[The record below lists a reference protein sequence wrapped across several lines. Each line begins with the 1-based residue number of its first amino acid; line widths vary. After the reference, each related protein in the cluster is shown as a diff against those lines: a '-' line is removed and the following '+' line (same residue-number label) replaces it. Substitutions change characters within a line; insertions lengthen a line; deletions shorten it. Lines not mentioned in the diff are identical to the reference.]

1 MSGVTNVGMPES
13 EVPDRPRPDAEGAA
27 VVGSDI
33 DGRISRDTM
42 SDIPRAHLQRGVF
55 ADEMA
60 SRGSV
65 FAG

>member
-1 MSGVTNVGMPES
+1 MSGVTDVGMPES
-13 EVPDRPRPDAEGAA
+13 EVPDRPGPDAESAA

-33 DGRISRDTM
+33 DGGIGRDPV
-42 SDIPRAHLQRGVF
+42 SNIPRAHLQRGAF

-60 SRGSV
+60 PRSSV